1 MKAKFTVYGM
11 TCSACVSAVER
22 GVKKLDG
29 VQKAGVNLSSG
40 ALIVEYD
47 EKLLAQEQIIAA
59 VVKAGYK
66 AEIYAGGELKS
77 DYGIRFFASLPFM
90 LALFYLCMGGMLG
103 LPVPEFL
110 SAHTHPLIN
119 ACVQAGLFLPVGVLN
134 YKYFTVGFKRLF
146 KLSPNMDSLIA
157 TGALACVIY
166 SVCVTVKIGVLQSAG
181 ELAAACEKVHSLYFE
196 SAAMIF
202 TLVTLG
208 KLLEEKSKRK
218 TGDALKKLKEL
229 LPSEA
234 NVLRGE
240 KIVTVP
246 LSQIKIGDLLAVRE
260 GEGVCLDGVVYKG
273 EGSVNQAAITG
284 ESIPVYKS
292 VGDDVVSGGVLESGN
307 LIIKVTASGENSTLS
322 RIIAMVEEAGASKAP
337 VSELA
342 DKIAAVFVPAVIC
355 VALIVFAVWQIVTG
369 NFQTAFTRGVS
380 VLVVSCPCAL
390 GLATPLA
397 VMLGTGKSAER
408 GVLIRSGG
416 ALQTLATVTAVAFD
430 KTGTLT
436 EGKPVVSAAEFFED
450 KQEALSVAYAL
461 ESQSSHPLAKA
472 ICDYCVQNGA
482 ATAVF
487 GSVEN
492 LRGKGV
498 RGVVGGEE
506 YYAVSYAY
514 ACDNGL
520 IGGLFDKCA
529 ALFNA
534 YAQSGATP
542 VFLIKGNVPLA
553 VFAVKDE
560 IKKGAASA
568 CEALKNSGYK
578 VTMITGDNPKTAS
591 AVASELG
598 IDFIA
603 GVLPDGKRDAV
614 CSLKNSGYK
623 VAFVGDGINDAP
635 ALAEA
640 DVGVAVSAGTEIA
653 ICNAGVILMKNDPTD
668 VAFALSLGKKSL
680 RVIKQNLFWAFFYNC
695 LCIPLAAGALSFAGI
710 SFTPGFSAA
719 MMSLSSLFVV
729 SNSLRL
735 SLFGCKRAEVKA
747 LAGGSCQNGG
757 ACAVKTPLAERS
769 GVIEALGGAK
779 TPSVVET
786 PSSAQENYK
795 NENSVNNTNKAASG
809 NKMEVVMKKYVYVN
823 GMMCGHCK
831 ARVEKIL
838 GGLNGV
844 KSAVV
849 ELENKRAVIEVADGF
864 DEAAVKQAVN
874 DADYEFVK
882 CENA

>member
-22 GVKKLDG
+22 GVKKLNG
-29 VQKAGVNLSSG
+29 VLKAGVNLSSG

-47 EKLLAQEQIIAA
+47 EKTLAQDQIIAA

-66 AEIYAGGELKS
+66 AEPYVSGELKN

-103 LPVPEFL
+103 LPAPSFL
-110 SAHTHPLIN
+110 NAHAYPLRAAI
-119 ACVQAGLFLPVGVLN
+119 VQAALFLPVGVLN

-157 TGALACVIY
+157 TGALACVAY
-166 SVCVTVKIGVLQSAG
+166 SVCVTVKIGVLQAGG
-181 ELAAACEKVHSLYFE
+181 ELSAASAAVHSLYFE

-218 TGDALKKLKEL
+218 TGDALKRLKEL
-229 LPSEA
+229 LPLEA
-234 NVLRGE
+234 NVLVGE
-240 KIVTVP
+240 KTVKTP
-246 LSQIKIGDLLAVRE
+246 LSDIKIGDLLVVRE
-260 GEGVCLDGVVYKG
+260 GEGVCLDGVVFKG

-284 ESIPVYKS
+284 ESIPVYKA
-292 VGDDVVSGGVLESGN
+292 VGDDVISGGVLESGY

-322 RIIAMVEEAGASKAP
+322 RIITMVEEAGASKAP
-337 VSELA
+337 VSKLA
-342 DKIAAVFVPAVIC
+342 DKIAAIFVPAVIG
-355 VALIVFAVWQIVTG
+355 VALIVFAVWLICG
-369 NFQTAFTRGVS
+369 AGFQTAFTRGVS

-408 GVLIRSGG
+408 GVLIRSGE
-416 ALQTLATVTAVAFD
+416 ALQSLASITAVAFD

-436 EGKPVVSAAEFFED
+436 EGKPAVSEVEFFENEG
-450 KQEALSVAYAL
+450 EALSVAYAL
-461 ESQSSHPLAKA
+461 EKQSSHPLAKA
-472 ICDYCVQNGA
+472 ICDYCALKQAKSVQAEN
-482 ATAVF
+482 
-487 GSVEN
+487 VEN
-492 LRGKGV
+492 LQG
-498 RGVVGGEE
+498 RGVCGQIGGEKC
-506 YYAVSYAY
+506 YAVSYSFMR
-514 ACDNGL
+514 DNGL
-520 IGGLFDKCA
+520 IGALIEKSEAVFERFA
-529 ALFNA
+529 A
-534 YAQSGATP
+534 SGATP
-542 VFLIKGNVPLA
+542 VFLIKGGKLLA
-553 VFAVKDE
+553 AFAVKDK
-560 IKKGAASA
+560 IKKSAAEACARLKSA
-568 CEALKNSGYK
+568 GYG

-591 AVASELG
+591 AVAKEIN

-603 GVLPDGKRDAV
+603 GVLPDGKREAV
-614 CSLKNSGYK
+614 RSLKSAGQK

-640 DVGVAVSAGTEIA
+640 DVGIAVGAGTEIA
-653 ICNAGVILMKNDPTD
+653 ICNADVILMKSDPED

-735 SLFGCKRAEVKA
+735 SLFGKTSKKSPDSLAACGDKCV
-747 LAGGSCQNGG
+747 LSAGG
-757 ACAVKTPLAERS
+757 AVYKDVENAESAENTEKRDVSALKS
-769 GVIEALGGAK
+769 GEIGDNTNIE
-779 TPSVVET
+779 
-786 PSSAQENYK
+786 K
-795 NENSVNNTNKAASG
+795 NNKNDKNNTEAF
-809 NKMEVVMKKYVYVN
+809 MKKYVYVN

-831 ARVEKIL
+831 ARVEKVL
-838 GGLNGV
+838 SGLSGV
-844 KSAVV
+844 KSAAV
-849 ELENKRAVIEVADGF
+849 ELENKRAVIEVTADF
-864 DEAAVKQAVN
+864 NEAEAKAAIIG
-874 DADYEFVK
+874 ADYEFVK